1 MSISH
6 HVTPGER
13 IDALRRIIANQGFAV
28 IIEAHSG
35 LSAIIGETA
44 RAQING
50 GTKEYDGL
58 WESSLT
64 DSATKGLPDASIV
77 GAESR
82 LHTIDE
88 IIHVTTKP
96 IIVDGDTGG
105 ETSQFEDL
113 VIRLER
119 LGVSAVII
127 EDKVFPKRNSL
138 DASASQ
144 ELEDPVT
151 FAEKIQAGKSVTVT
165 DDFMIIARIESLI
178 AGTGLRDALQRAER
192 YIEAGVDGIMIHSSR
207 REPNE
212 LFEFA
217 RAYGP
222 LCERLGRRPLLVSV
236 PTTYNQHTD
245 EELVELG
252 FDIII
257 HANHLLRASHMAM
270 KKVAQLILE
279 SGSSLQA
286 DSICSPVK
294 EIFSE
299 VGFDKL
305 AASDRQ
311 RNAMLRLP
319 VIIPAAGRDP
329 IFPEQPKSLISVA
342 GQPILHHQLESIRKA
357 GLKEVVVVRGHE
369 GAQYDAYSDE
379 ANLVLCDNPDYAQTQ
394 SVDSLMKAR
403 SFMDHGFV
411 LVFSDLLFD
420 HEILT
425 QLVRTDKDI
434 VLTIDNSYTYH
445 RHDVDKRLDL
455 VVSKKSFQTQ
465 FRSLSPEPV
474 TELARIG
481 KTIELDRADYE
492 FIGIAFL
499 SKQGAKILQD
509 TYDDCVTKA
518 GSSFQEAPSFSMA
531 KMADLFQELIDRGF
545 PVHGLEVSKG
555 WREIHS
561 REDVETAEAEMAAL
575 EHGS

>member
-6 HVTPGER
+6 HVTPGGR
-13 IDALRRIIANQGFAV
+13 IGALRRIISSQGFAR

-35 LSAIIGETA
+35 LSAIVGETA
-44 RAQING
+44 RGEING
-50 GTKEYDGL
+50 TWIEYDGL

-77 GAESR
+77 GSESR

-96 IIVDGDTGG
+96 VIVDGDTGG
-105 ETSQFEDL
+105 EISQFEDL

-119 LGVSAVII
+119 LGASAVII

-151 FAEKIQAGKSVTVT
+151 FAEKIQAGKSATVT

-178 AGTGLRDALQRAER
+178 AGTGLQDAMRRAEL
-192 YIEAGVDGIMIHSSR
+192 YIQAGVDGIMIHSGR
-207 REPNE
+207 REPDE

-217 RAYGP
+217 QAYGP
-222 LCERLGRRPLLVSV
+222 LCDRLGRRPLLVSV
-236 PTTYNQHTD
+236 PTTYNHHAD
-245 EELVELG
+245 EALVELG

-270 KKVAQLILE
+270 RKVAQLILE
-279 SGSSLQA
+279 SGSSFQA

-299 VGFDKL
+299 VGFDTL
-305 AASDRQ
+305 AAKDRQ

-329 IFPEQPKSLISVA
+329 IFPEQPKSLIDVA
-342 GQPILHHQLESIRKA
+342 GRPILHHQLESIRKA
-357 GLKEVVVVRGHE
+357 GLKDVVVVRGHE
-369 GAQYDAYSDE
+369 GAQFDAYSEE
-379 ANLVLCDNPDYAQTQ
+379 ANLVLCDNPSYAQTQ

-403 SFMDHGFV
+403 TYMAQGFV

-420 HEILT
+420 QEILG

-434 VLTIDNSYTYH
+434 VLAIDNSYTYH

-465 FRSLSPEPV
+465 YRSLSPEPV

-481 KTIELDRADYE
+481 KTIELDTADYE

-499 SKQGAKILQD
+499 SEQGAKRLQD
-509 TYDDCVTKA
+509 TYDDCMTKA
-518 GSSFQEAPSFSMA
+518 GSAFHEAPSFSMA
-531 KMADLFQELIDRGF
+531 KMTDLFQELIDRGF

-555 WREIHS
+555 WREIHT
-561 REDVETAEAEMAAL
+561 RQDLEIAEAEMAAL
-575 EHGS
+575 APRN